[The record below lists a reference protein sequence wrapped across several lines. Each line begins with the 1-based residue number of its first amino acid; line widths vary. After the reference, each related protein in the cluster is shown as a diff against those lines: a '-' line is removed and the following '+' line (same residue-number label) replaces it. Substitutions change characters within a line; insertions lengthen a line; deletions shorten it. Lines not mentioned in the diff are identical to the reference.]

1 VEALYFDGS
10 GIRVI
15 ERPEPAAE
23 PGTAVVRMRLAGV
36 CNTDLEIARGYM
48 GFQGVLGHEG
58 VGEVVE
64 GPPEWQGRR
73 VVSEINFACGHCATC
88 QTGLGRH
95 CPSRRVMGILAA
107 DGAFAQYVAVPVA
120 NLHAVPEAMEDD
132 RAVFVEPLAAAYEI
146 LEQVGSVAGQRAL
159 VFGDGKLGLLIAQV
173 LDNAGAQV
181 LAVGHHP
188 SHLALLSQRGIET
201 CTAASFPP
209 ENTPRAD
216 LAIEAT
222 GSPEG
227 LAGAI
232 AAVRPRGTLVL
243 KTTVAE
249 HPRVD
254 LARIVIDE
262 IQLVGSRCGPF
273 APALAA
279 LDTRSV
285 DVSALVE
292 ERFPLSRGIEA
303 LERAATRGARKVLI
317 DCQGSR

>member
-1 VEALYFDGS
+1 MQALYFDGS
-10 GIRVI
+10 RVRVI
-15 ERPEPAAE
+15 ERPEPQAG
-23 PGTAVVRMRLAGV
+23 PDSAVVRMRLAGV

-48 GFQGVLGHEG
+48 DFRGVLGHEG

-64 GPPEWQGRR
+64 GPPEWLGRR

-88 QTGLGRH
+88 RSGLGRH

-107 DGAFAQYVAVPVA
+107 DGAFAQYLAVPVA
-120 NLHAVPEAMEDD
+120 NLHAVPDAMGDD
-132 RAVFVEPLAAAYEI
+132 RAVFAEPLAAAFEI
-146 LEQVGSVAGQRAL
+146 LEQVGEVAGQHAV

-181 LAVGHHP
+181 LAVGHHR

-201 CTAASFPP
+201 CAAASFPP
-209 ENTPRAD
+209 GNTPRAD
-216 LAIEAT
+216 LVVEAT

-243 KTTVAE
+243 KTTLAE

-262 IQLVGSRCGPF
+262 IHLVGSRCGPF
-273 APALAA
+273 TPALAA
-279 LDTRSV
+279 LETGSV

-292 ERFPLSRGIEA
+292 ERFPLSQSVEA
-303 LERAATRGARKVLI
+303 LERAAARGARKVVI
-317 DCQGSR
+317 DCEGSS